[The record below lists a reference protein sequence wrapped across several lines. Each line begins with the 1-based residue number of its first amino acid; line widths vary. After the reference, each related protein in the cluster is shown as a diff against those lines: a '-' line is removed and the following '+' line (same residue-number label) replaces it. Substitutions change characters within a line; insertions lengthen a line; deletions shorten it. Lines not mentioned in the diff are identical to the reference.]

1 MKRTKS
7 EGPTVFTT
15 AQGITVFTPSPT
27 GQQFLHRP
35 DILRKEQQRSHRS
48 HIQNTNFKIHNCRP
62 SVVPTIKEGGEG
74 AGGRPGIGVTKISK
88 PPILSHS

>member
-35 DILRKEQQRSHRS
+35 DILRKEQQLSHRS
-48 HIQNTNFKIHNCRP
+48 QIQNKNFEMHKCRP
-62 SVVPTIKEGGEG
+62 SVGATFEEGGEG
-74 AGGRPGIGVTKISK
+74 AGERPGKE
-88 PPILSHS
+88 